1 MGTEKWTKF
10 WYAVD
15 QLHDWVHGKKTIDT
29 MLLQHFVS
37 AYYHGIKSIYMD
49 DGVLERYENAG
60 LLDEDSDWHK
70 TLFSNFRD
78 KQEHFN
84 LSPDEKEELRDELLS
99 EKARVKQ
106 LFQKVHLLKSLEIVD
121 KTTRWIRKLPPTITT
136 EDQFAAAALLD
147 LFAGAPAPD
156 GSADEDAAEQ
166 LEDSATDGGGRESDA
181 YSEKRCTKHRMLFK
195 ECTDEE
201 CKEEVKGF
209 GMHISNDSMEVCTWQ
224 KSFLLNNVS
233 VMCPR
238 CCTAC
243 ES

>member
-1 MGTEKWTKF
+1 LSPQVEHAELAVAPVTVEKVFAEQFRHTDVPITALYFPGTHSAHGPPF
-10 WYAVD
+10 GPLAPVLQIHAV
-15 QLHDWVHGKKTIDT
+15 T
-29 MLLQHFVS
+29 
-37 AYYHGIKSIYMD
+37 A
-49 DGVLERYENAG
+49 
-60 LLDEDSDWHK
+60 
-70 TLFSNFRD
+70 NFRD

-147 LFAGAPAPD
+147 LFAGAPAPG